1 MRLISGRKAQG
12 VAIAA
17 RHEIPIEVRMPDR
30 SEIIQLQ
37 NDLFRR
43 QTQRAE
49 YVVRRLAAGE
59 HP

>member
-1 MRLISGRKAQG
+1 
-12 VAIAA
+12 
-17 RHEIPIEVRMPDR
+17 MPDR